1 MLCIFVSFIFA
12 IYGVFG
18 YEDSKIT
25 TNYQIFSRKSYQKY
39 YYLTSLD
46 NITLKIVDHGV
57 GDHIDGSLTD
67 VFLLKLAY
75 IKDLL

>member
-18 YEDSKIT
+18 YKDSKIT
-25 TNYQIFSRKSYQKY
+25 INNQIFTRKSYQKY

-57 GDHIDGSLTD
+57 GDHIDGADDD
-67 VFLLKLAY
+67 VKFQKTFVF
-75 IKDLL
+75 